1 MQLNGP
7 SLTLMYGDSTVQTDF
22 MNKAVSG
29 FTLIELVVV
38 ITILGIL
45 AVFAFARFAS
55 QAVEARKTAV
65 DALSGSVRSAAVQ
78 AHGMYLAQD
87 SPATITMNGQIIT
100 MLNGYPD
107 EASIDNAL
115 QDFTGFQYIPAA
127 VVKFQKIG
135 APSPGTCKVT
145 YADALV
151 GAMPVITVV
160 TAGC

>member
-1 MQLNGP
+1 MG
-7 SLTLMYGDSTVQTDF
+7 
-22 MNKAVSG
+22 KAQKG

-45 AVFAFARFAS
+45 AAFAFPRFAS
-55 QAVEARKTAV
+55 LDVEARKTAV
-65 DALSGSVRSAAVQ
+65 NALGGSVRSAAAQ
-78 AHGMYLAQD
+78 AHSMSLFQD
-87 SPATITMNGQIIT
+87 NAATITMNGQIIT

>member
-1 MQLNGP
+1 M
-7 SLTLMYGDSTVQTDF
+7 
-22 MNKAVSG
+22 KAYTAG
-29 FTLIELVVV
+29 FTLIELVIT

-45 AVFAFARFAS
+45 AAFAFPRFAS
-55 QAVEARKTAV
+55 QQVEARKDAV
-65 DALSGSVRSAAVQ
+65 DALSGSVGSAAVQ

-127 VVKFQKIG
+127 EAMFQKTG
-135 APSPGTCKVT
+135 APIPGTCKVT